1 MPVVGARGT
10 ASRGYF
16 GGGTKPFAPTI
27 TSSAQGVASLS
38 ISFTEPEFNGG
49 LVITKY
55 EHAVSTDNITW
66 TPFSAASSS
75 TTPPTSPV
83 GIQNLTNGQPY
94 YVKIRA
100 VNGLG
105 AGPDSNTWSTTTTPR
120 TVPNAPSITSLTRG
134 YRQLVVAFSAPTFNG
149 GSAVTDYEY
158 SVNGGTI
165 WASMGQSGTT
175 SYAITGLADFIEYSV
190 RIRAV
195 NVAGSG
201 TQSLAVAQYTAGAPG
216 TVAGVGATSNAST
229 QSVVSW
235 TAPNTNG
242 TPITDYTIQYS
253 TSSTF
258 ASSITNFSDGVST
271 SVSTTV
277 TGLSNGTTYYFRV
290 KAVNAVGESSS
301 WSAISAGAVPATAPN
316 APVIGTATASD
327 RSVTINWTAST
338 APGGAPVT
346 YTIAL
351 WNNIQGWYTTSTST
365 GTSKSFTARNDRSYI
380 GRVYASSS
388 AGSSGY
394 SDNSNQ
400 VSPAMVIP
408 TMNWVD
414 SSATKY
420 SDWSMSWTGASG
432 YSYQPQKYYTSWA
445 DFGASQSGSGA
456 KTSDSFTVGYT
467 GTVYGRIKVT
477 DPDGVVGYTNQR
489 YVTAGRAAGSDPD
502 TYAWNAWAYATG
514 SYSGNVVFDTSFNG
528 AGGGGNNYVITNPTN
543 LSDNDEGALG
553 SRNGAIT
560 YVYAVRLRM
569 ERNNT
574 GTFDLTSTTQTNT
587 SGRKVFFYGP
597 GGLAMRC
604 YGGTTLGQN
613 WGQPD
618 QTSDTKWTGTALQ
631 EHTWYVDATVTGN
644 LTPPDSGYT
653 ALKAPGNNWYVSG
666 SNEATTVYSS
676 FWGSAASGAATKVT
690 VTVYYAR
697 GTRTYITYANDYAA
711 TNSVYG

>member
-1 MPVVGARGT
+1 MPLLGARAT

-16 GGGTKPFAPTI
+16 GGGTKPGAPVI
-27 TSSAQGVASLS
+27 TSSTQGVSSLS
-38 ISFTEPEFNGG
+38 IVFTPPVFNGG
-49 LVITKY
+49 LLISKY
-55 EHAVSTDNITW
+55 EYAVSINNSTW
-66 TPFSAASSS
+66 TAWATAISG
-75 TTPPTSPV
+75 TNPPTSPV
-83 GIQNLTNGQPY
+83 TISGLTNGQAY
-94 YVKIRA
+94 YVKLRA

-105 AGPDSNTWSTTTTPR
+105 FGPDSNTWSTTTTPR
-120 TVPNAPSITSLTRG
+120 TTPDAPTLNSVTRG
-134 YRQLVVAFSAPTFNG
+134 YRSLTVAFTAPAFNG
-149 GSAVTDYEY
+149 GSEILNYEY
-158 SVNGGTI
+158 STNGGST
-165 WASMGQSGTT
+165 WTSMGQATT
-175 SYAITGLADFIEYSV
+175 ANYIITGLADFTEYNV
-190 RIRAV
+190 RVRAV
-195 NVAGSG
+195 NAAGG
-201 TQSLAVAQYTAGAPG
+201 GAPSLTVAQYTAGLPG
-216 TVAGVGATSNAST
+216 TVTGVGGTSNAST

-235 TAPNTNG
+235 TAPDSNG
-242 TPITDYTIQYS
+242 TPIVDYIVQYS
-253 TSSTF
+253 ISSTF
-258 ASSITNFSDGVST
+258 ASGVTTFSDGISA

-277 TGLSNGTTYYFRV
+277 TGLTNGTTYYFRV

-301 WSAISAGAVPATAPN
+301 WSTISAGAVPATAPN

-351 WNNIQGWYTTSTST
+351 WDNVQGWYTTSTST
-365 GTSKSFTARNDRSYI
+365 GTSKVFTARNDRNYI

-420 SDWSMSWTGASG
+420 SDWSMSWTGTSG

-445 DFGASQSGSGA
+445 DFGGSQSGSGA

-477 DPDGVVGYTNQR
+477 DPDGVVDYTNQR
-489 YVTAGRAAGSDPD
+489 YVTAGRAAGTDPD
-502 TYAWNAWAYATG
+502 TYAWNAWTYSTG

-528 AGGGGNNYVITNPTN
+528 SGGGGNNYPIAEPNN
-543 LSDNDEGALG
+543 LSDNDEGVLG

-569 ERNNT
+569 ERNNST
-574 GTFDLTSTTQTNT
+574 TFDLTGTTQTNT
-587 SGRKVFFYGP
+587 TGRKVFFYGP
-597 GGLAMRC
+597 GGLGMRC
-604 YGGTTLGQN
+604 YGGTTLGQD

-618 QTSDTKWTGTALQ
+618 QTNTAKWTGTALQ
-631 EHTWYVDATVTGN
+631 EHTWYVDSSVTGY
-644 LTPPDSGYT
+644 TTTPDSTYT
-653 ALKAPGNNWYVSG
+653 ALRAPGNNWYVSG
-666 SNEATTVYSS
+666 SNNAMTVYSS
-676 FWGSAASGAATKVT
+676 NWGAATTSAATKVT

-697 GTRTYITYANDYAA
+697 GTRTYVTYANDYDA